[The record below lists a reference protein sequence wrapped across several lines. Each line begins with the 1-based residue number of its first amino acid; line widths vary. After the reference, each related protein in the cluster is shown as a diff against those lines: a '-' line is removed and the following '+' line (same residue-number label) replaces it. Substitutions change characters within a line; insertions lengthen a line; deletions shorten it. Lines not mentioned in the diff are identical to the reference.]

1 MVECESV
8 VCWVGERI
16 DMFGEREERLSE
28 TLCVEWGKMVFSE
41 KRLFSFSP
49 LK

>member
-1 MVECESV
+1 MAYGRLCIMVECESV

-28 TLCVEWGKMVFSE
+28 TLCDGGKW
-41 KRLFSFSP
+41 
-49 LK
+49 